1 VVEKRTL
8 GALRAR
14 YSTRCGGHIMGTAR
28 AHFKPVSNIGL
39 CGLPRRLPTRTEAP
53 LCPSC
58 AHDGLRAHPGERC
71 VLPHGCDDY
80 RQVAVPVNDE
90 RCDRQDP
97 AASGSASRSATLIT
111 PPTPPGCSW
120 TVAHPGVSPVLAAL
134 YRGCCDWTGRLDGWT
149 PARRFCPGG
158 PGRSQAEIV
167 EATDEA
173 AGELGP
179 RFGRFA
185 HT

>member
-1 VVEKRTL
+1 MIFSHVLYQLSYLAVVEKRTL

-28 AHFKPVSNIGL
+28 AHFKPVSNVRL
-39 CGLPRRLPTRTEAP
+39 CGLPRRVPTRTEAP

-97 AASGSASRSATLIT
+97 AASGSASRSATFHSFSSSAT
-111 PPTPPGCSW
+111 AQVPP
-120 TVAHPGVSPVLAAL
+120 AQKRRAGVQPSNRPVQ
-134 YRGCCDWTGRLDGWT
+134 
-149 PARRFCPGG
+149 
-158 PGRSQAEIV
+158 SQQ
-167 EATDEA
+167 
-173 AGELGP
+173 P
-179 RFGRFA
+179 W
-185 HT
+185 

>member
-1 VVEKRTL
+1 MIFSHVLYQLSYLAVVEKRTL

-28 AHFKPVSNIGL
+28 AHFKPVSNVGL

-97 AASGSASRSATLIT
+97 AASGSASRSATFPLGLIQRDR
-111 PPTPPGCSW
+111 P
-120 TVAHPGVSPVLAAL
+120 
-134 YRGCCDWTGRLDGWT
+134 
-149 PARRFCPGG
+149 
-158 PGRSQAEIV
+158 
-167 EATDEA
+167 
-173 AGELGP
+173 GP
-179 RFGRFA
+179 RGRNVGRVSNHPTGPSNRSSRGKAPPRQAKRQGVQAANFVRA
-185 HT
+185 TRRLPSRAA

>member
-1 VVEKRTL
+1 MLYQLSYLAVVEKRTL

-28 AHFKPVSNIGL
+28 AHFKPVSNVGL
-39 CGLPRRLPTRTEAP
+39 CGLPRRVLTRTEAP

-97 AASGSASRSATLIT
+97 AASGSASRSAAFHSVSSSAT
-111 PPTPPGCSW
+111 PRSPPPPLHRKLQRPRRPSSTAFPNSW
-120 TVAHPGVSPVLAAL
+120 ARSSACGAL
-134 YRGCCDWTGRLDGWT
+134 GGWT
-149 PARRFCPGG
+149 A
-158 PGRSQAEIV
+158 V
-167 EATDEA
+167 
-173 AGELGP
+173 
-179 RFGRFA
+179 
-185 HT
+185 